1 MNTQTDLAIVG
12 SGPAGLAAA
21 CAARDCGLE
30 VTLVDEQAQ
39 VGGQLFRAI
48 GTPLGQAALSPT
60 EREQGLRLVEN
71 FQNSGAVYLPE
82 TIVWGLEGRT
92 LYTTRQGQGAQI
104 HAAAVIV
111 ATGGMERPVPFEG
124 WTLPGVMGAGGADI
138 VLRSGGKLLQDKDAP
153 VILAGN
159 GPLLLLLAGHLLDA
173 GVRIGAWLDTGQWSR
188 RLQSGAALPQAVLDL
203 PYLGKGLAMAWKVM
217 QGRIPFIAN
226 VHNLRAI
233 GSGRLEKVL
242 FSAKGREHEMP
253 ASLLLRHEGIIPRTH
268 ILQSVHAAHAW
279 DKVQRYWYP
288 VLDADGASS
297 VENVYMAG
305 DGGYVHGGDA
315 SICKGVL
322 AGLAVARKL
331 GVISQ
336 AEAAKRGAK
345 ARAALQKMR
354 WARAFL
360 RYVFAPDPRI
370 FAVSDNTLVCRC
382 ECVTAGHIRQAVA
395 EGHTEVNEVKRFT
408 RCGMGQCQGR
418 MCGPALAEI
427 TAAAQGK
434 SPETVG
440 CLHIRAPFRPVSL
453 EKYCAAALAEPVNM

>member
-1 MNTQTDLAIVG
+1 MSIQTDLAIVG

-48 GTPLGQAALSPT
+48 GTPLGLSALAKT
-60 EREQGLRLVEN
+60 EQEQGLRLVEA
-71 FQNSGAVYLPE
+71 FHTSGATYVPE
-82 TIVWGLEGRT
+82 TTVWGLEGRT
-92 LYTTRQGQGAQI
+92 LYTVSQGKGAQI
-104 HAAAVIV
+104 DAAAVIV

-138 VLRSGGKLLQDKDAP
+138 LLRSGGKLTQNADAP
-153 VILAGN
+153 VILVGN

-173 GVRIGAWLDTGQWSR
+173 GVRISAWLDTGQWSR
-188 RLQSGAALPQAVLDL
+188 RLQAGAVLPQAMLDL
-203 PYLGKGLAMAWKVM
+203 PYLGKGLALAWKVIK
-217 QGRIPFIAN
+217 GRIPLITNASN
-226 VHNLRAI
+226 IRAM
-233 GSGRLEKVL
+233 GEGRLEKVL
-242 FSAKGREHEMP
+242 FSAGGREYEMP
-253 ASLLLRHEGIIPRTH
+253 AGLLLRHEGIIPRTH

-279 DKVQRYWYP
+279 DKVQRYWFP
-288 VLDADGASS
+288 VLDGDGASS
-297 VENVYMAG
+297 VENIYMAG

-315 SICKGVL
+315 SICKGTL

-331 GVISQ
+331 KVISQ
-336 AEAAKRGAK
+336 AEATRRGAK
-345 ARAALQKMR
+345 ARSSLQRMR

-382 ECVTAGHIRQAVA
+382 ECVTAGLIRQAVA

-434 SPETVG
+434 SPDAVG

-453 EKYCAAALAEPVNM
+453 EKYCSAALAMPINV